1 MPGVMKI
8 LHADGVRMAS
18 LEMDERGHHASAV
31 RVPIVDDFLSVE
43 EEAGAAAGVYAQAI
57 IARDGRGKLPRP
69 AHRIILRGNAP
80 SRRYAVPFE
89 KAVATTAPHPPARGP
104 SSV

>member
-43 EEAGAAAGVYAQAI
+43 EEAGAAGGVYAQAI
-57 IARDGRGKLPRP
+57 VALDGRDKLAGP
-69 AHRIILRGNAP
+69 AQRIILRGEARCGRNV
-80 SRRYAVPFE
+80 VPFE
-89 KAVATTAPHPPARGP
+89 IYLLVYCLSCPVR
-104 SSV
+104 